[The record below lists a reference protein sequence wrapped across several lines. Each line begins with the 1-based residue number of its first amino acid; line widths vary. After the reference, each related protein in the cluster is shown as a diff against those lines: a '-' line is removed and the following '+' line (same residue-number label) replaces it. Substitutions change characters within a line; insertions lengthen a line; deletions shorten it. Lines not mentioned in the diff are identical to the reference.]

1 MSKPLKVLPST
12 DPVAALLAL
21 GEALEN
27 RVALHLCDHEHN
39 NLPSEVA
46 DDVAVLVESSG
57 STGVPK
63 MIEISAEALLASAKA
78 TEAALGGPGQ
88 WLLCLPTT
96 YIAGLQVL
104 VRSLLADT
112 QPVLTNTSM
121 PFTPEGFARAASL
134 MKGERRYTSLVPA
147 QLGKLASA
155 AGADDFV
162 LEQLRRFD
170 AILVGGQA
178 PNPNM
183 ITLLRNLGVKI
194 VVTYGSTETAGGCV
208 YDGTPLRGVGIGLL
222 EDGRI
227 AVSGPTLANGL
238 LGEWQSNDLGAFD
251 ENGRLVVLGRADRV
265 IISGGLK
272 LSLDWVEQW
281 VSAHQQVK
289 DVVVLPLDNERFGQ
303 SFLAYV
309 VYRSEDALPVDP
321 EAAVQQFGPAASHA
335 VWASL
340 SEIPLLPNGK
350 PHLEFLRQNFIEFQE
365 KLRREN
371 GKED

>member
-1 MSKPLKVLPST
+1 MTKPLKVLPST

-27 RVALHLCDHEHN
+27 RVALHLCDHDHN
-39 NLPSEVA
+39 NLPAEVN
-46 DDVAVLVESSG
+46 DNVAVLVESSG

-78 TEAALGGPGQ
+78 TEEALGGPGQ

-112 QPVLTNTSM
+112 QPILTNTSL
-121 PFTPEGFARAASL
+121 PFTPEGFARSASM

-183 ITLLRNLGVKI
+183 VTLLRNLGVNI

-208 YDGTPLRGVGIGLL
+208 YNGTPLRGVGIGLL

-227 AVSGPTLANGL
+227 TVSGPTLANGL
-238 LGEWQSNDLGAFD
+238 EGEWHSNDLGAFD
-251 ENGRLVVLGRADRV
+251 EEGRLIVIGRADRV

-309 VYRSEDALPVDP
+309 VYRGENVLPIDP
-321 EAAVQQFGPAASHA
+321 DAAVQQFGPAASTA

-365 KLRREN
+365 KLRLEN

>member
-12 DPVAALLAL
+12 DPVAALIAL

-46 DDVAVLVESSG
+46 DDVALLVESSG

-63 MIEISAEALLASAKA
+63 MFELSAEAVLASAKA

-88 WLLCLPTT
+88 WLLCLPIT
-96 YIAGLQVL
+96 YIAGIQVL

-112 QPVLTNTSM
+112 QPVLTNTAM
-121 PFTPEGFARAASL
+121 PFTAEGFARAASL

-147 QLGKLASA
+147 QLGRLASA
-155 AGADDFV
+155 AGSDDFV

-183 ITLLRNLGVKI
+183 VTLLRNLGVKV
-194 VVTYGSTETAGGCV
+194 VVTYGSTETSGGCV
-208 YDGTPLRGVGIGLL
+208 YDGIALKGVGVGLL

-227 AVSGPTLANGL
+227 AISGPTLANGID
-238 LGEWQSNDLGAFD
+238 GDWHSNDLGAYD
-251 ENGRLVVLGRADRV
+251 EQGRLVVLGRADRV

-289 DVVVLPLDNERFGQ
+289 DVVVLPLEHPQFGQ
-303 SFLAYV
+303 SFLVYV
-309 VYRSEDALPVDP
+309 VYRSADAMPVNPEDAVR
-321 EAAVQQFGPAASHA
+321 QFGPAASTA
-335 VWASL
+335 VWAAL
-340 SEIPLLPNGK
+340 DKVPMLPNGK
-350 PHLEFLRQNFIEFQE
+350 PDLETLRRNFMEFQE
-365 KLRREN
+365 QMRQGNVE
-371 GKED
+371 EE

>member
-39 NLPSEVA
+39 NLPAEVN
-46 DDVAVLVESSG
+46 DNVAVLVESSG

-78 TEAALGGPGQ
+78 TEEALGGPGQ

-112 QPVLTNTSM
+112 QPILTNTSL
-121 PFTPEGFARAASL
+121 PFTPEGFARSASM

-183 ITLLRNLGVKI
+183 VTLLRNLGVNI

-208 YDGTPLRGVGIGLL
+208 YNGTPLRGVGIGLL

-227 AVSGPTLANGL
+227 AVSGPTLANGVD
-238 LGEWQSNDLGAFD
+238 GEWHSNDLGAFD
-251 ENGRLVVLGRADRV
+251 EEGRLVVIGRADRV

-309 VYRSEDALPVDP
+309 VYRGDDVLPIDP
-321 EAAVQQFGPAASHA
+321 EAAVQQFGPAASTA

-365 KLRREN
+365 KLRLEN

>member
-39 NLPSEVA
+39 NLPAEVN
-46 DDVAVLVESSG
+46 DNVAVLVESSG
-57 STGVPK
+57 STGMPK

-78 TEAALGGPGQ
+78 TEEALGGPGQ

-112 QPVLTNTSM
+112 QPILTNTSL
-121 PFTPEGFARAASL
+121 PFTPEGFARSASM

-155 AGADDFV
+155 AGADDFM

-183 ITLLRNLGVKI
+183 VTLLRNLGVNI
-194 VVTYGSTETAGGCV
+194 VGTYGSTETAGGCV
-208 YDGTPLRGVGIGLL
+208 YNGTPLRGVGIGLL

-227 AVSGPTLANGL
+227 AVSGPTLANGVG
-238 LGEWQSNDLGAFD
+238 GEWHSNDLGAFD
-251 ENGRLVVLGRADRV
+251 EEGRLVVIGRADRV

-309 VYRSEDALPVDP
+309 VYRGDDVLPIDP
-321 EAAVQQFGPAASHA
+321 DAAVQQFGPAASTA

-365 KLRREN
+365 KLRLEN

>member
-12 DPVAALLAL
+12 DPVAALIAL

-46 DDVAVLVESSG
+46 DDVALLVESSG

-63 MIEISAEALLASAKA
+63 MFELSTEAVLASAKA
-78 TEAALGGPGQ
+78 TEVALGGPGQ
-88 WLLCLPTT
+88 WLLCLPIT
-96 YIAGLQVL
+96 YIAGIQVL

-112 QPVLTNTSM
+112 QPVLTNTAM
-121 PFTPEGFARAASL
+121 PFTAEGFARAASL
-134 MKGERRYTSLVPA
+134 MTGERRYTSLVPA
-147 QLGKLASA
+147 QLGRLASA
-155 AGADDFV
+155 AGSDDFV

-183 ITLLRNLGVKI
+183 VTLLRNLGVNV
-194 VVTYGSTETAGGCV
+194 VVTYGSTETSGGCV
-208 YDGTPLRGVGIGLL
+208 YDGIALKGVGVGLL

-227 AVSGPTLANGL
+227 AISGPTLANGID
-238 LGEWQSNDLGAFD
+238 GEWHSNDLGAFD
-251 ENGRLVVLGRADRV
+251 EQGRLVVLGRADRV

-281 VSAHQQVK
+281 VSAHQQVS
-289 DVVVLPLDNERFGQ
+289 DVVVLPLEHPQFGQ

-309 VYRSEDALPVDP
+309 VYKSADATPVNPEDAVR
-321 EAAVQQFGPAASHA
+321 QFGPAASTA
-335 VWASL
+335 VWAAL
-340 SEIPLLPNGK
+340 EKVPMLPNGK
-350 PHLEFLRQNFIEFQE
+350 PDLETLRRNFMEFQE
-365 KLRREN
+365 QMRQGNVE
-371 GKED
+371 EE

>member
-27 RVALHLCDHEHN
+27 RIALHLCDHDHST
-39 NLPSEVA
+39 LPSEVG
-46 DDVAVLVESSG
+46 DDVALLVESSG

-63 MIEISAEALLASAKA
+63 MFELSAEALLASARA
-78 TEAALGGPGQ
+78 SEQALGGPGQ
-88 WLLCLPTT
+88 WLLCLPIT
-96 YIAGLQVL
+96 YIAGVQVL
-104 VRSLLADT
+104 IRSLLADT

-121 PFTPEGFARAASL
+121 PFTAEGFARAASL

-147 QLGKLASA
+147 QLGRLASA

-183 ITLLRNLGVKI
+183 VTMLRNLGVNV
-194 VVTYGSTETAGGCV
+194 VVTYGSTETSGGCV
-208 YDGTPLRGVGIGLL
+208 YDGVALKGVGIGLL

-227 AVSGPTLANGL
+227 AITGPTLANGID
-238 LGEWQSNDLGAFD
+238 GEWHSNDLGALD
-251 ENGRLVVLGRADRV
+251 ADGKLVVLGRADRV

-281 VSAHQQVK
+281 VTAHPQVE
-289 DVVVLPLDNERFGQ
+289 DVVVLPLEHAKFGQ
-303 SFLAYV
+303 SFVAYV
-309 VYRSEDALPVDP
+309 VYRGQDVSPVNPDH
-321 EAAVQQFGPAASHA
+321 AVKQFGPAASTA
-335 VWASL
+335 VWAAISK
-340 SEIPLLPNGK
+340 IPMLQNGK
-350 PHLEFLRQNFIEFQE
+350 PDLEALKQNFMEFQE
-365 KLRREN
+365 QMRREN
-371 GKED
+371 GEEN

>member
-39 NLPSEVA
+39 NLPAEVN
-46 DDVAVLVESSG
+46 DNVAVLVESSG
-57 STGVPK
+57 STGMPK

-78 TEAALGGPGQ
+78 TEEALGGPGQ

-112 QPVLTNTSM
+112 QPILTNTSL
-121 PFTPEGFARAASL
+121 PFTPEGFARSASM

-183 ITLLRNLGVKI
+183 VTLLRNLGVNI

-208 YDGTPLRGVGIGLL
+208 YNGTPLRGVGIGLL

-227 AVSGPTLANGL
+227 AVSGPTLANGVG
-238 LGEWQSNDLGAFD
+238 GEWHSNDLGAFD
-251 ENGRLVVLGRADRV
+251 EEGRLVVIGRADRV

-289 DVVVLPLDNERFGQ
+289 GVVVRALDNERFGQ

-309 VYRSEDALPVDP
+309 VYRGDDVLPIAPD
-321 EAAVQQFGPAASHA
+321 AAVQQFGPAASTA

-365 KLRREN
+365 KLRLEN

>member
-12 DPVAALLAL
+12 DPVAALIAL

-46 DDVAVLVESSG
+46 DDVALLVESSG

-63 MIEISAEALLASAKA
+63 MFELSTEAVLASAKA
-78 TEAALGGPGQ
+78 TEVALGGPGQ
-88 WLLCLPTT
+88 WLLCLPIT
-96 YIAGLQVL
+96 YIAGIQVL

-112 QPVLTNTSM
+112 QPVLTNTAM
-121 PFTPEGFARAASL
+121 PFTAEGFARAASL
-134 MKGERRYTSLVPA
+134 MTGERRYTSLVPA
-147 QLGKLASA
+147 QLGRLASA
-155 AGADDFV
+155 AGSDDFV

-183 ITLLRNLGVKI
+183 VTLLRNLGVNV
-194 VVTYGSTETAGGCV
+194 VVTYGSTETSGGCV
-208 YDGTPLRGVGIGLL
+208 YDGIALKGVGVGLL

-227 AVSGPTLANGL
+227 AISGPTLANGID
-238 LGEWQSNDLGAFD
+238 GEWHSNDLGAFD
-251 ENGRLVVLGRADRV
+251 EQGRLVVLGRADRV

-281 VSAHQQVK
+281 VSAHQQVS
-289 DVVVLPLDNERFGQ
+289 DVVVLPLEHPQFGQ

-309 VYRSEDALPVDP
+309 VYKSADATPVNPEDAVR
-321 EAAVQQFGPAASHA
+321 QFGPAASTA
-335 VWASL
+335 VWAAL
-340 SEIPLLPNGK
+340 EKVPRLPNGK
-350 PHLEFLRQNFIEFQE
+350 PDLETLRRNFMEFQE
-365 KLRREN
+365 QMRQGNVE
-371 GKED
+371 EE

>member
-1 MSKPLKVLPST
+1 MAKPLKVLPST

-39 NLPSEVA
+39 NLPAEVA

-57 STGVPK
+57 STGMPK
-63 MIEISAEALLASAKA
+63 MFELSADALLASARA
-78 TEAALGGPGQ
+78 TEEALGGPGQ

-112 QPVLTNTSM
+112 QPVLTNTAI
-121 PFTPEGFARAASL
+121 PFTPEGFARSASL

-147 QLGKLASA
+147 QLGRLASA
-155 AGADDFV
+155 AGSDDFV

-183 ITLLRNLGVKI
+183 VTLLRNLGVNI

-208 YDGTPLRGVGIGLL
+208 YNGKPLRGVGISLL

-227 AVSGPTLANGL
+227 SVSGPTLANGL
-238 LGEWQSNDLGAFD
+238 DGEWHSNDFGAFD
-251 ENGRLVVLGRADRV
+251 DEGRLVVLGRADRV

-281 VSAHQQVK
+281 ISAHHQVK
-289 DVVVLPLDNERFGQ
+289 DVVVIPLDNEKFGQ
-303 SFLAYV
+303 SFLAHV
-309 VYRSEDALPVDP
+309 VYRGEDSIPIDP
-321 EAAVQQFGPAASHA
+321 ESAVAQFGPAASTA

-350 PHLEFLRQNFIEFQE
+350 PDLEFLRQSFIKFQDE
-365 KLRREN
+365 LRRNNGEEN
-371 GKED
+371 

>member
-1 MSKPLKVLPST
+1 MSKPLRVLPST

-27 RVALHLCDHEHN
+27 RLAVHICDHEHT
-39 NLPSEVA
+39 NLPDEVG

-57 STGVPK
+57 STGRPK
-63 MIEISAEALLASAKA
+63 MFELSADALLASARA

-88 WLLCLPTT
+88 WLLCLPIT

-104 VRSLLADT
+104 IRSLLADT

-121 PFTPEGFARAASL
+121 PFTAEGFARAASL

-147 QLGKLASA
+147 QLGRLASA
-155 AGADDFV
+155 AGSDDFV

-183 ITLLRNLGVKI
+183 VTLLRNLGVNV
-194 VVTYGSTETAGGCV
+194 VVTYGSTETSGGCV
-208 YDGTPLRGVGIGLL
+208 YDGVALKGVGIGLL

-227 AVSGPTLANGL
+227 AISGPTLANGL
-238 LGEWQSNDLGAFD
+238 KGEWQSNDLGALEPD
-251 ENGRLVVLGRADRV
+251 GKLVVLGRADRV

-281 VSAHQQVK
+281 ITAHAQVQ
-289 DVVVLPLDNERFGQ
+289 DVVVLPLDNPKFGQ
-303 SFLAYV
+303 SFVAFV
-309 VYRSEDALPVDP
+309 VYKNADVPPINP
-321 EAAVQQFGPAASHA
+321 EHAVQQFGQAASTA
-335 VWASL
+335 VWAAVSKLPML
-340 SEIPLLPNGK
+340 SNGK
-350 PHLEFLRQNFIEFQE
+350 PDLEALKQDFMEFQE
-365 KLRREN
+365 QVRREN
-371 GKED
+371 GKEN